1 MVVFPVPEVD
11 EPVSIHVSLD
21 VVALVAAIVGLG
33 VAAQFLAAKY
43 RVPSVLFFIF
53 AGVAIGPEGLEL
65 IPSDVVGG
73 ALSTI
78 VGVSVAVIIFEG
90 TFRLEY
96 GAIREAS
103 KAVGRTITIGAVI
116 AFVGT
121 SLTVRLLLGASWDI
135 AFLVGALLVATGPT
149 VIAPILAVVPVREEV
164 ATTLEVEGI
173 VNDVTAAVLAV
184 VLFKAMTARHLSP
197 SGYVWLFVQR
207 LATGVIVG
215 FVVAGVVWYLLTQV
229 EHPSETA
236 PQTARLLVLA
246 GAVIAFAAADSVF
259 SEAGIVAAAT
269 AGFTLGSLELPYR
282 EEILQFIRDVTF
294 LVLSFVFITLAA
306 LLEFAELLALGAAG
320 LAVVAVLMVVIR
332 PLAVFVST
340 AGVSF
345 TTSERVFMSFV
356 GPRGIIPA
364 SVATLFAV
372 RLRTEAPPSDPSGAH
387 LLLGTVFLVILVT
400 VVVEAGLARRVASVL
415 GVTES
420 ER

>member
-1 MVVFPVPEVD
+1 M
-11 EPVSIHVSLD
+11 SIHVSLD

>member
-1 MVVFPVPEVD
+1 M
-11 EPVSIHVSLD
+11 SIHVSLD
-21 VVALVAAIVGLG
+21 VVALIAAIVGLG
-33 VAAQFLAAKY
+33 VGAQLLAAKY
-43 RVPSVLFFIF
+43 RVPSVLFLILT
-53 AGVAIGPEGLEL
+53 GIAIGPEGLRL
-65 IPSDVVGG
+65 IPPDAAGD

-78 VGVSVAVIIFEG
+78 VGVSVAIIIFEG

-96 GAIREAS
+96 EAIWKTS
-103 KAVGRTITIGAVI
+103 TAVGRMITIGAIV

-121 SLTVRLLLGASWDI
+121 ALTVRLLLGASWDI
-135 AFLVGALLVATGPT
+135 AFLTGALLVATGPT

-184 VLFKAMTARHLSP
+184 VLFKAMTAQQLAP
-197 SGYVWLFVQR
+197 GGYVWLFTQR

-215 FVVAGVVWYLLTQV
+215 FVVAGGVWYLLTQV

-236 PQTARLLVLA
+236 PQTARLLALA

-269 AGFTLGSLELPYR
+269 AGSVLGSFELPY
-282 EEILQFIRDVTF
+282 EEGILQFMQDVTL

-306 LLEFAELLALGAAG
+306 LLEFDELLALGVAG
-320 LAVVAVLMVVIR
+320 LAVVAVLMAVIR

-340 AGVSF
+340 VGVGF
-345 TTSERVFMSFV
+345 TTNERLFVSFV

-372 RLRTEAPPSDPSGAH
+372 RLRTAAPPSDPSGANV
-387 LLLGTVFLVILVT
+387 LLGTVFLVILVT
-400 VVVEAGLARRVASVL
+400 VVIEAGLARQIASVL

-420 ER
+420 EH

>member
-1 MVVFPVPEVD
+1 M
-11 EPVSIHVSLD
+11 SIHVSLD
-21 VVALVAAIVGLG
+21 VVALIAAIVGFG
-33 VAAQFLAAKY
+33 VAAQLLAARY
-43 RVPSVLFFIF
+43 RVPSVLFLILT
-53 AGVAIGPEGLEL
+53 GVAIGPEGLGL
-65 IPSDVVGG
+65 ITPDVVGD

-78 VGVSVAVIIFEG
+78 VGVSVAIIIFEG

-96 GAIREAS
+96 GAIWEAS
-103 KAVGRTITIGAVI
+103 KAVSRMITIGAVI

-121 SLTVRLLLGASWDI
+121 ALTVRLLLGASWDI
-135 AFLVGALLVATGPT
+135 AFLIGALLVATGPT

-184 VLFKAMTARHLSP
+184 VLFKAMTAQQLAP
-197 SGYVWLFVQR
+197 GGFVWLFIQR

-215 FVVAGVVWYLLTQV
+215 FVVTGVVWYLLTRV

-236 PQTARLLVLA
+236 PQTARLLALA
-246 GAVIAFAAADSVF
+246 SAVIAFAAADSVF

-269 AGFTLGSLELPYR
+269 AGFTLGSLELPYQ
-282 EEILQFIRDVTF
+282 EEILQFMRDVTL

-306 LLEFAELLALGAAG
+306 LLEFAELLALGVAG

-340 AGVSF
+340 VGIGF
-345 TTSERVFMSFV
+345 TPSERLFMSFV

-372 RLRTEAPPSDPSGAH
+372 RLLTEAPPSDPSGAH

-400 VVVEAGLARRVASVL
+400 VVIEAGFARQIAGLL

-420 ER
+420 EQ

>member
-1 MVVFPVPEVD
+1 M
-11 EPVSIHVSLD
+11 SIHVSLD
-21 VVALVAAIVGLG
+21 VVALIAAIVGLG

-53 AGVAIGPEGLEL
+53 TGVAIGPEGLEL
-65 IPSDVVGG
+65 IPPDVVGD

-78 VGVSVAVIIFEG
+78 VGVSVAIIIFEG

-103 KAVGRTITIGAVI
+103 KVVSRMITIGAVI

-121 SLTVRLLLGASWDI
+121 SLTVGLLLGASWDI

-197 SGYVWLFVQR
+197 GGYVWLFVQR

-215 FVVAGVVWYLLTQV
+215 LVVAGVVWYLLTQV
-229 EHPSETA
+229 EHPPETA
-236 PQTARLLVLA
+236 PQTARLLALA
-246 GAVIAFAAADSVF
+246 GAVVAFAAADSVF

-269 AGFTLGSLELPYR
+269 AGFTLGSLELPDQ

-306 LLEFAELLALGAAG
+306 LLEFAELLALGVAG

-345 TTSERVFMSFV
+345 TTSERAFMSFV

-400 VVVEAGLARRVASVL
+400 VVVEAGFARPVASML

>member
-1 MVVFPVPEVD
+1 MSV
-11 EPVSIHVSLD
+11 HVSLD

-33 VAAQFLAAKY
+33 VGAQLLAAKY
-43 RVPSVLFFIF
+43 RVPSVLFLLLT
-53 AGVAIGPEGLEL
+53 GVAIGPEGLGL
-65 IPSDVVGG
+65 IPPDAAGG

-78 VGVSVAVIIFEG
+78 VGVSVAIIIFEG

-96 GAIREAS
+96 GAIWKTS
-103 KAVGRTITIGAVI
+103 KAVSRMITIGAVI

-121 SLTVRLLLGASWDI
+121 ALTVRLLLGASWDI

-184 VLFKAMTARHLSP
+184 VLFKAMTAQQLAP
-197 SGYVWLFVQR
+197 GGYVWLFVQR

-215 FVVAGVVWYLLTQV
+215 LVVAGIVWYLLTQV

-269 AGFTLGSLELPYR
+269 AGFVLGSLELPYQ
-282 EEILQFIRDVTF
+282 EEILQFMRDETL

-306 LLEFAELLALGAAG
+306 LLEFEELLALGVAG
-320 LAVVAVLMVVIR
+320 LAVVAVLMLVIR

-340 AGVSF
+340 IAVGF
-345 TTSERVFMSFV
+345 TTSERLFVSFV

-372 RLRTEAPPSDPSGAH
+372 RLQTERPPSDPSGAH
-387 LLLGTVFLVILVT
+387 LLLGTVFLTILVT
-400 VVVEAGLARRVASVL
+400 VVIEAGLARQVAGVL
-415 GVTES
+415 GATES
-420 ER
+420 EQ

>member
-1 MVVFPVPEVD
+1 MLPVLEVD

-33 VAAQFLAAKY
+33 VGAQLLAAKY
-43 RVPSVLFFIF
+43 RVPSVLFLLLT
-53 AGVAIGPEGLEL
+53 GVAIGPEGLGL
-65 IPSDVVGG
+65 IPPDAAGD

-78 VGVSVAVIIFEG
+78 VGVSVAIIIFEG

-96 GAIREAS
+96 EAIWKTS
-103 KAVGRTITIGAVI
+103 KAVSRMITIGAVI

-121 SLTVRLLLGASWDI
+121 ALTVRLLLEANWDI

-184 VLFKAMTARHLSP
+184 VLFKAMTAQQLAP
-197 SGYVWLFVQR
+197 GGYVWLFVQR

-215 FVVAGVVWYLLTQV
+215 LVVAGVVWYLLTRV

-269 AGFTLGSLELPYR
+269 AGFVLGSLELPYQ
-282 EEILQFIRDVTF
+282 EEILQFMRDETL

-306 LLEFAELLALGAAG
+306 LLEFDELLALGVAG
-320 LAVVAVLMVVIR
+320 LAVVAVLMAVIR

-340 AGVSF
+340 VGVGF
-345 TTSERVFMSFV
+345 TTNERLFVSFV

-372 RLRTEAPPSDPSGAH
+372 RLQTAAPPSDPSGANV
-387 LLLGTVFLVILVT
+387 LLGTVFLAILVT
-400 VVVEAGLARRVASVL
+400 VVIEAGLARQIASVL

-420 ER
+420 EH

>member
-1 MVVFPVPEVD
+1 M
-11 EPVSIHVSLD
+11 SIHVSLD
-21 VVALVAAIVGLG
+21 AVALIAAIVGLG
-33 VAAQFLAAKY
+33 VTAQFLAAKY
-43 RVPSVLFFIF
+43 RVPSVLFLILM
-53 AGVAIGPEGLEL
+53 GVAIGPEGLGL
-65 IPSDVVGG
+65 ITPAVVGD

-78 VGVSVAVIIFEG
+78 VGVSVAIIIFEG

-96 GAIREAS
+96 EAIWKTS
-103 KAVGRTITIGAVI
+103 KAVSRMITVGAVI

-121 SLTVRLLLGASWDI
+121 ALTVRLLLGASWDI
-135 AFLVGALLVATGPT
+135 AFLIGALLVATGPT

-184 VLFKAMTARHLSP
+184 VLFKAMTARQLAP
-197 SGYVWLFVQR
+197 GGYVWLFVQR
-207 LATGVIVG
+207 LALGVVVG
-215 FVVAGVVWYLLTQV
+215 FVVAGVVWYLLAQV
-229 EHPSETA
+229 EQPSETA
-236 PQTARLLVLA
+236 PQTARLVALA

-269 AGFTLGSLELPYR
+269 SGFILGSLELPHQEAIR
-282 EEILQFIRDVTF
+282 QFMRDVTL
-294 LVLSFVFITLAA
+294 LVLAFVFITLAA
-306 LLEFAELLALGAAG
+306 LLEFAELLALGVAG

-340 AGVSF
+340 VGVGF
-345 TTSERVFMSFV
+345 TPSERLFVSFV

-372 RLRTEAPPSDPSGAH
+372 RLLTEAPPSDPSGAH

-400 VVVEAGLARRVASVL
+400 VVVEAGFARQIAGVL
-415 GVTES
+415 GVTEA
-420 ER
+420 EY